1 MKHLLILGAGG
12 YAVDIYEYAKESVG
26 FGIEFDIKGFLD
38 PDKDALKEFPEY
50 PQVIAFE
57 DEYEI
62 QEDDVFICALGD
74 VSIKKKCI
82 EKLLNRG
89 ARFIN
94 LIHKT
99 AYVAPSCQLGE
110 GNLIQPYVRI
120 GSGARVGFY
129 NTIQTN
135 TIIAHNCLIG
145 DYNRID
151 CNVMC
156 VGGISIGNG
165 VTIHTGAVINHK
177 VMLHNNSIV
186 AALSFVI
193 RSVKEGTTVIGNPAK
208 KVSFE

>member
-12 YAVDIYEYAKESVG
+12 YAVDIYEYAKESIG
-26 FGIEFDIKGFLD
+26 YGTEYDIKGFLD
-38 PDKDALKEFPEY
+38 PDKEALKDYPKY
-50 PQVIAFE
+50 PQVIGFE
-57 DEYEI
+57 EEYEI

-74 VSIKKKCI
+74 ISIKKNCI
-82 EKLLNRG
+82 EKLLSRG
-89 ARFIN
+89 AQFIN
-94 LIHKT
+94 LIHKS
-99 AYVAPSCQLGE
+99 AYIAPSSQLGE

-120 GSGARVGFY
+120 GSGAKVGSF

-135 TIIAHNCLIG
+135 TIIAHNCIVG

-165 VTIHTGAVINHK
+165 VSIHTGAVINHK
-177 VMLHNNSIV
+177 VKLHDYCTV

-193 RSVKEGTTVIGNPAK
+193 RDVKQGVTVMGNPAK
-208 KVSFE
+208 KLNF

>member
-12 YAVDIYEYAKESVG
+12 YAVDIYEYAKESIGYGV
-26 FGIEFDIKGFLD
+26 EFDIKGFLD
-38 PDKDALKEFPEY
+38 PDKEALKDFPGY

-74 VSIKKKCI
+74 MEIKKKCV

-89 ARFIN
+89 AQFIN
-94 LIHKT
+94 IIHKT
-99 AYVAPSCQLGE
+99 AYIAPSSQIGI

-120 GSGARVGFY
+120 GSGACLGSF

-135 TIIAHNCLIG
+135 SIVAHNCSVG
-145 DYNRID
+145 DFNRID

-156 VGGISIGNG
+156 VGGIYIGNG
-165 VTIHTGAVINHK
+165 VTIHTGAVINHNVK
-177 VMLHNNSIV
+177 LLDKSTV
-186 AALSFVI
+186 AALSFVV
-193 RSVKEGTTVIGNPAK
+193 RSVKQGTTVWGNPAK
-208 KVSFE
+208 RLKIE

>member
-12 YAVDIYEYAKESVG
+12 YAVDIYEYAKASLGYGVD
-26 FGIEFDIKGFLD
+26 FDIKGFLD
-38 PDKDALKEFPEY
+38 PDKDALKDFPEY

-62 QEDDVFICALGD
+62 QQDDVFICALGNMA
-74 VSIKKKCI
+74 IKMKCVD
-82 EKLLNRG
+82 KLLKRG
-89 ARFIN
+89 AQFIN

-99 AYVAPSCQLGE
+99 AYIAPSCQMGT

-120 GSGARVGFY
+120 GSGSCLGSY

-135 TIIAHNCLIG
+135 SIIAHNCSVG
-145 DYNRID
+145 DFNRID

-156 VGGISIGNG
+156 VGGTNIGNC

-177 VMLHNNSIV
+177 VKLYDNCTV

-193 RSVKEGTTVIGNPAK
+193 RSVKQGTTVWGNPAK
-208 KVSFE
+208 RLKIE

>member
-12 YAVDIYEYAKESVG
+12 YAVDIFEYAKESIGYGV
-26 FGIEFDIKGFLD
+26 EFDIKGFLD
-38 PDKDALKEFPEY
+38 PDKEALKDFPEY

-74 VSIKKKCI
+74 LDVKMKCV

-89 ARFIN
+89 AQFVN

-99 AYVAPSCQLGE
+99 AYIAPSCQMGK

-120 GSGARVGFY
+120 GSGACLGSF

-135 TIIAHNCLIG
+135 SIVAHNCSVG
-145 DYNRID
+145 DFNRID

-156 VGGISIGNG
+156 VGGICIGNG
-165 VTIHTGAVINHK
+165 VTIHTGAVINHNVK
-177 VMLHNNSIV
+177 LHDKCTV
-186 AALSFVI
+186 AALSFVV
-193 RSVKEGTTVIGNPAK
+193 RSVKQGTTVWGNPAK
-208 KVSFE
+208 RLKIE

>member
-12 YAVDIYEYAKESVG
+12 YAVDIYEYAKESLG
-26 FGIEFDIKGFLD
+26 YGTEFDIKGFLD
-38 PDKDALKEFPEY
+38 PNKDALKNFPDY

-57 DEYEI
+57 DNYEI
-62 QEDDVFICALGD
+62 QEDDVFICALGG
-74 VSIKKKCI
+74 ILMKKRCI
-82 EKLLNRG
+82 EKLLKRG

-99 AYVAPSCQLGE
+99 AYVAPSSHMGE

-120 GSGARVGFY
+120 GSGAKVGSF

-135 TIIAHNCLIG
+135 TIIAHNCTIG
-145 DYNRID
+145 DYNRLD

-156 VGGISIGNG
+156 VGGICVGNN
-165 VTIHTGAVINHK
+165 VTIHTGSVINHK
-177 VMLHNNSIV
+177 VKLNDDCTV

-193 RSVKEGTTVIGNPAK
+193 RSVKSGVTVMGNPAK
-208 KVSFE
+208 KISID